1 MDMEWEVEEQADPH
15 DQKEEVVIMQSR
27 WPEQEQ
33 HLVTCFAKHLENTMR
48 DMIEK
53 DCNGC

>member
-1 MDMEWEVEEQADPH
+1 MEDSYLSLNSGESMDKEWEATVKADPQ

-33 HLVTCFAKHLENTMR
+33 HCGLFCQTLGR
-48 DMIEK
+48 
-53 DCNGC
+53 